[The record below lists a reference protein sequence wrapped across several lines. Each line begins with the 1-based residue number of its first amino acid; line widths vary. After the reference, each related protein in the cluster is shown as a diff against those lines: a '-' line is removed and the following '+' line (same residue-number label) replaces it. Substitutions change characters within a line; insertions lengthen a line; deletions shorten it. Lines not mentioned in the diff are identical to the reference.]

1 MEPSPSYMDHFYI
14 SSPHQKVKLPP
25 LVSPKL
31 PQGLLAKFSIP
42 QLKVEN
48 IYVGHRVCSTK
59 TRRRINYGEVAK
71 KLQHQSDLQIGSK
84 RYCEG
89 MAYLFES
96 MLMLVIDLRMKERSR
111 NQPSIKDRD
120 CIGLVKFGLKIIQK
134 AGSYKAQVLE
144 MRYIAGMCYF
154 INAFIMK
161 HLIGMKERRILTLM
175 KNQSATL
182 PSSYDKLIRLRQTF
196 DSSMKKG
203 ERRLSIFDIQM
214 KMPGLMERSRKS
226 LEQVDLSRFSVQN
239 EDTINYCLPIAAHTF
254 TLETIVNFGMHFIKE
269 WTKMQ
274 GIDFKW
280 CLSN

>member
-1 MEPSPSYMDHFYI
+1 
-14 SSPHQKVKLPP
+14 
-25 LVSPKL
+25 
-31 PQGLLAKFSIP
+31 
-42 QLKVEN
+42 
-48 IYVGHRVCSTK
+48 
-59 TRRRINYGEVAK
+59 
-71 KLQHQSDLQIGSK
+71 
-84 RYCEG
+84 
-89 MAYLFES
+89 
-96 MLMLVIDLRMKERSR
+96 MKERSR

-269 WTKMQ
+269 WAKMQ